1 MADKKVSQLTAL
13 TSPIGEDL
21 LMIVDSPSGTP
32 VSKSITLNSFF
43 GNVAANTSMSGTLTA
58 SANVTVSGS
67 NTSISSNVNLTST
80 SAGNI
85 KTSSGVVTLAKKTT
99 VSSNNA
105 TTVLGG
111 GGLQGSIFWDDSYL
125 YVATSNT
132 QVKRVALSVFS

>member
-13 TSPIGEDL
+13 TSPAGEDL
-21 LMIVDSPSGTP
+21 LLIVDDPTGTP
-32 VSKSITLNSFF
+32 VSKQVTLNSLF
-43 GNVAANTSMSGTLTA
+43 GSVAANASFSGTVTA

-67 NTSISSNVNLTST
+67 NTSISSNVNISSS
-80 SAGNI
+80 SAGSLKVN
-85 KTSSGVVTLAKKTT
+85 SGAITLGAKTT
-99 VSSNNA
+99 VSSNNT

-132 QVKRVALSVFS
+132 EIKRVALSVF

>member
-1 MADKKVSQLTAL
+1 MADKTVSQLTAL

-43 GNVAANTSMSGTLTA
+43 GNVAANTSISGTLAA
-58 SANVTVSGS
+58 SDNVTISGS
-67 NTSISSNVNLTST
+67 NTSISSNVNVTSS
-80 SAGNI
+80 SAGSL
-85 KTSSGVVTLAKKTT
+85 KVSSGAITLGSKTT

-105 TTVLGG
+105 TSVLGG
-111 GGLQGSIFWDDSYL
+111 GGLQGSIFWDDSFL

-132 QVKRVALSVFS
+132 QVKRIALSVFS